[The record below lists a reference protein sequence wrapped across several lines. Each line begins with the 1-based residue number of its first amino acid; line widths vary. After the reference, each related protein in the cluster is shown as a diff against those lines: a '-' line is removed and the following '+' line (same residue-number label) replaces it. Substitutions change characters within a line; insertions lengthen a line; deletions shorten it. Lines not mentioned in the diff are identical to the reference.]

1 MLFGLH
7 CRDCRCGA
15 LVRCCGSKCV
25 RAATDVEEIQGFDRA
40 GDSGAGDFVGGRGW
54 ADLRRICG
62 CVERVVSGHGGYVRG
77 DARGRSRTPGPAAG
91 AVPTAVWRTNSADP
105 ARKRERVFAAESNV
119 AGAAAGSERGAAPG
133 GSDGD
138 GGAALLSEGYS
149 ENYGRVDARIAEQA
163 GG

>member
-40 GDSGAGDFVGGRGW
+40 GNPGAGDFVGGRGW

-62 CVERVVSGHGGYVRG
+62 CVERVVSGYGGYVRG
-77 DARGRSRTPGPAAG
+77 DAGGRSRTPGPAAG
-91 AVPTAVWRTNSADP
+91 DVPTAVWRTNSVDSAG
-105 ARKRERVFAAESNV
+105 KRERVLAAESNV
-119 AGAAAGSERGAAPG
+119 AGAAAGSERGAAPP
-133 GSDGD
+133 SPSLPP
-138 GGAALLSEGYS
+138 GAAPRSLP
-149 ENYGRVDARIAEQA
+149 AEVMEME
-163 GG
+163 